1 VSGSIDQHTP
11 LAQAS
16 EESSVSEQAP
26 SAPPTAP
33 VPLAP
38 PASQSGPFKG
48 LDSAWV
54 FGIVGLALIGALVIG
69 LFSGALS
76 GRGASGSSNTA
87 SASTAPKTGVNTPHK
102 PYNAA
107 APTAQDGDTINI
119 TLDVNEGR
127 IGIAPNV
134 TYEAWMYGGSV
145 PGPVL
150 RVKQGQTV
158 NFTLVNKG
166 KIAHSLDFHAAQT
179 PPDKNYVN
187 VLPGKSLNYTWKANF
202 PGVFMYHCG
211 TPTVAHHMAN
221 GMYGAIIVDPA
232 DGWSPAHEYVLVQ
245 SEFYMKSN
253 GDGTFGLDVNG
264 MMNGNPPDLVVF
276 NGYANQYKDAP
287 LTAKPNETV
296 RLFVLNAGPSEFSA
310 FHVIG
315 AIMSAV
321 YTDGNPANK
330 TVGQQ
335 TVTIPPGGGAALEF
349 SVPEAGSYPFVTH
362 SFSDAMK
369 GAIGVLKVE

>member
-1 VSGSIDQHTP
+1 MSSSVDQHTP
-11 LAQAS
+11 LTPAS
-16 EESSVSEQAP
+16 DESSVREQTSDATPPSPAP
-26 SAPPTAP
+26 QPPREYNS
-33 VPLAP
+33 PLAR
-38 PASQSGPFKG
+38 
-48 LDSAWV
+48 LDSTWV
-54 FGIVGLALIGALVIG
+54 FGIVGLGLIATLVIA
-69 LFSGALS
+69 LFAGF
-76 GRGASGSSNTA
+76 GGNR
-87 SASTAPKTGVNTPHK
+87 SASTASSSSASAGPKTGINTPHA
-102 PYNAA
+102 PYTAA
-107 APTAQDGDTINI
+107 APSTQGGDMVNI

-127 IGIAPNV
+127 VGIAPNV
-134 TYEAWMYGGSV
+134 TYDAWMYGGSV

-166 KIAHSLDFHAAQT
+166 TIAHSLDFHAAQT
-179 PPDKNYVN
+179 PPNKNYVN

-232 DGWSPAHEYVLVQ
+232 GGWSPAREYVLVQ

-253 GDGTFGLDVNG
+253 GDGAFGLDTEG
-264 MMNGNPPDLVVF
+264 IMNGNPPDLVVF
-276 NGYANQYKDAP
+276 NGYANQYRDAP
-287 LTAKPNETV
+287 LTAKPNEKV
-296 RLFVLNAGPSEFSA
+296 RFFVLNAGPSQFSA

-315 AIMSAV
+315 AIMSDV
-321 YTDGNPANK
+321 YADGNPANK
-330 TVGQQ
+330 TQGQQ
-335 TVTIPPGGGAALEF
+335 TVAIPPGGGAVLEF
-349 SVPEAGSYPFVTH
+349 SIPEAGTYPFVTH